1 VTNKAFGFMN
11 CRELDVGLM
20 RTKTARLS
28 VAGELGYEINVPA
41 SEHVT
46 LYRTLLEA
54 GRDLGLAQTGY
65 YALNSLRL
73 EKSFGIWSKE
83 FTWAYTPGMSGM
95 DRFIDFAK
103 PDFIGRSAALKEKET
118 DSAKRKLV
126 TLEVDA
132 ADADAAGFE
141 PIWAGSRRVGFVT
154 SGGYGHCI
162 GKSLAMAYVD
172 RDAAGD
178 QLEVHIVGVKRKCRV
193 IPPSPHDPQGK
204 LLRS

>member
-1 VTNKAFGFMN
+1 MS

-41 SEHVT
+41 SEHHT
-46 LYRTLLEA
+46 LYRTLMEA
-54 GRDLGLAQTGY
+54 GRDLGVVQIGY
-65 YALNSLRL
+65 NALNSLRL
-73 EKSFGIWSKE
+73 EKSFGVWSKE

-103 PDFIGRSAALKEKET
+103 PDFIGRDAARKEKDT

-126 TLEVDA
+126 TLDIDA
-132 ADADAAGFE
+132 TDADAAGFE
-141 PIWAGSRRVGFVT
+141 PIWNDGKRVGFVT
-154 SGGYGHCI
+154 SGGYGHTI
-162 GKSLAMAYVD
+162 RKSLAMAYVD
-172 RDAAGD
+172 RDAVNGP
-178 QLEVHIVGVKRKCRV
+178 LEVHIVGVKRKCRV
-193 IPPSPHDPQGK
+193 VPPSPHDPQGK